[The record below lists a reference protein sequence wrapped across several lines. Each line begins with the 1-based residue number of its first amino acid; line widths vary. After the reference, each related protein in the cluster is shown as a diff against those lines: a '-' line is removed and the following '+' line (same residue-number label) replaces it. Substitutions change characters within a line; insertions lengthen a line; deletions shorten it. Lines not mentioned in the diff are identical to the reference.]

1 MNKAAIPLIIF
12 LVMAGLFL
20 FVLKKI
26 DKGEYDPRDIPTEFI
41 GKPVPAF
48 DLPNLLDDAD
58 RVRAVDYQGKAWLLN
73 VWGTWCGECWK
84 EHDFLVMLS
93 RQGVPIVGVNWRDDA
108 ADARSMLA
116 QKGNPF
122 KEIGFDP
129 KSDAVIDLGV
139 YGAPETYLVDAA
151 GVIRYRHVGVVDDRV
166 WSTILQPLYA
176 ELGAGAGSR

>member
-58 RVRAVDYQGKAWLLN
+58 RVRAVDYQGKPWLLN
-73 VWGTWCGECWK
+73 VWGTWCAECWK
-84 EHDFLVMLS
+84 EHDYLVMLS
-93 RQGVPIVGVNWRDDA
+93 RQGIPIVGVNWRDDA

-122 KEIGFDP
+122 TEIGFDP

-139 YGAPETYLVDAA
+139 YGAPETFLIDKD
-151 GVIRYRHVGVVDDRV
+151 GIIRVKHKGSMHPAV
-166 WSTILQPLYA
+166 WREKFQPYFVQ
-176 ELGAGAGSR
+176 

>member
-1 MNKAAIPLIIF
+1 MNKAAIPLVIF

-41 GKPVPAF
+41 GKSVPAF

-58 RVRAVDYQGKAWLLN
+58 RVRAADYQGKPWLLN
-73 VWGTWCGECWK
+73 VWGTWCAECWK
-84 EHDFLVMLS
+84 EHDYLVMLS
-93 RQGVPIVGVNWRDDA
+93 RQGVPIVGINWRDDA
-108 ADARSMLA
+108 GDARSMLA

-122 KEIGFDP
+122 IEIGFDP

-139 YGAPETYLVDAA
+139 YGAPETFLIDKD
-151 GVIRYRHVGVVDDRV
+151 GIIRVKHKGSMHPAV
-166 WSTILQPLYA
+166 WQEKFKPYFVQ
-176 ELGAGAGSR
+176 